1 MELGFTYSRKEVDM
15 IYILF
20 LFFIFLNTAIIRQNN
35 LFVGFYNFLRKY
47 ISSNKLLVF
56 LISLV
61 SGVLPVSGRVSVS
74 ASMLDTLHLR
84 NKEKLGVLD
93 YLSTHHYYLWSPIE
107 KTIIIPMA
115 VLGLTYFQVIELLLP
130 AIITYLGFLAY
141 YFLFQIKSVDV
152 EFGVGTENSEFS
164 LFTILLFILPIV
176 SMVVFPNVPIWIPFA
191 LASPYFLYQH
201 YQRNDTLRNIEVNW
215 SLLFLISGII
225 LFGQYAASYFDV
237 MQEYVKENEFTLPL
251 AVSFGFAISFLL
263 GSSGKFV
270 ALSTV
275 LTVLYGIEYFPLF
288 FLSEYA
294 AYLIS
299 PTHKCLTIGKQ
310 YFGTPFRLYMK
321 PIGQLALIMFV
332 LAIIAR

>member
-1 MELGFTYSRKEVDM
+1 MELGFTYSRKKVDM

-56 LISLV
+56 LISLF

-107 KTIIIPMA
+107 KTIVIPMA

-130 AIITYLGFLAY
+130 AIIAYLGFLAY

-152 EFGVGTENSEFS
+152 EFEVETENSEFS

-176 SMVVFPNVPIWIPFA
+176 AMVVFPNVPIWIPFA

-201 YQRNDTLRNIEVNW
+201 YQQNNTLRNIEVNW

-225 LFGQYAASYFDV
+225 LFGQYAASYFDM

>member
-1 MELGFTYSRKEVDM
+1 M

-20 LFFIFLNTAIIRQNN
+20 IFFIFLNTAIIRQND
-35 LFVGFYNFLRKY
+35 LFVGFYALLRKY

-56 LISLV
+56 LISLF

-84 NKEKLGVLD
+84 NKEKLGVID

-107 KTIIIPMA
+107 KTIVIPMA
-115 VLGLTYFQVIELLLP
+115 ILGLSYFQVIELLLP
-130 AIITYLGFLAY
+130 AIVAYFGFLAY
-141 YFLFQIKSVDV
+141 YFCFQIKPTDV
-152 EFGVGTENSEFS
+152 EFEIKTENQEFS
-164 LFTILLFILPIV
+164 LLTVLFFILPII
-176 SMVVFPNVPIWIPFA
+176 SMVAFPDVPLWIPFA
-191 LASPYFLYQH
+191 VASPYFLYQH
-201 YQRNDTLRNIEVNW
+201 YQQNNTFRNIEINW

-251 AVSFGFAISFLL
+251 AVGLGFAISFLL

-299 PTHKCLTIGKQ
+299 PTHKCLAIGKQ
-310 YFGTPFRLYMK
+310 YFGTPFRLYIK